1 MSFALT
7 LFTYDFFFFLTTRLA
22 CVSVNRLTMHLR
34 SYAAHYGSNSANER
48 AESEFVLA
56 SVHVRRLGRQR
67 RDSWLGASTFE
78 VPADGVPRDGDG
90 LGGPG
95 LGILELRDMSG
106 DGGLDHK
113 LRS

>member
-1 MSFALT
+1 M
-7 LFTYDFFFFLTTRLA
+7 
-22 CVSVNRLTMHLR
+22 SVNRLTLHLR

-48 AESEFVLA
+48 PESEFVLA
-56 SVHVRRLGRQR
+56 PVHVRQLGRQR

-95 LGILELRDMSG
+95 LVILELRDMSS
-106 DGGLDHK
+106 DGGLDHE